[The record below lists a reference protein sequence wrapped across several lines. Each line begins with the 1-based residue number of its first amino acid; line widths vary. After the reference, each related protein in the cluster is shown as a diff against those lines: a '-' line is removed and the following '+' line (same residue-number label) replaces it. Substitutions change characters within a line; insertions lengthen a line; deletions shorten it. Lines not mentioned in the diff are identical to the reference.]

1 MNIVYFLN
9 SVDSLTWKLS
19 SVSSLWDTERII
31 KYYFDELRLQRVCR
45 DSYLT
50 EAASW
55 DIGLYGFIV
64 MKYIDGQRFV
74 LMLLYERWQDFK
86 CHLHYSLSVVLGD
99 AMKWAVCELTSASF
113 HRVHFITQWFN
124 IFIAWEDYT
133 IIIDVS
139 LLLIHLLYK
148 LFLEELICNLNGKQN
163 HASEENHVKSC

>member
-1 MNIVYFLN
+1 MIRWPESWAVLVLFEIQNELLSIISMNFGFKGFVAIPIWRRPRHGI
-9 SVDSLTWKLS
+9 SVCMIS
-19 SVSSLWDTERII
+19 
-31 KYYFDELRLQRVCR
+31 
-45 DSYLT
+45 
-50 EAASW
+50 
-55 DIGLYGFIV
+55 

-113 HRVHFITQWFN
+113 HRAHFITQWFN

-148 LFLEELICNLNGKQN
+148 LFLGELICNLNGKQN